1 MSAVLQTRTEFATA
15 THALAGG
22 TSLDRRPDALS
33 WDYLTAYSAG
43 PRAVADASGG
53 PAGRVWRARADGGS
67 VRLARAAE
75 GNAGWEAET
84 LVFAAEGAAIAE
96 LDLAFDQ
103 NARVVVCA
111 ERPTGA
117 GGTPEVW
124 LYHYDS
130 RTARHE
136 LRNLG
141 PGRNPRVLLDN
152 PFESSESDVLL
163 FYVSDAA
170 DALVFR
176 VQREHY
182 LAERATPVTG
192 VANYFLEEVARDRG
206 GRMQV
211 IGSVRDPAT
220 GRYTLRLLESSLY
233 PASTRG
239 QEDPFTARAA
249 VRSAAVLDVVLRP
262 PVKPEGMDVPHRLL
276 VLTVADPTIK
286 HTAVQTDSHR
296 AAHTLRTLLV
306 RPLVFSITQ
315 RDLTD
320 RGHTASHR
328 LRALQVRSLVL
339 THLQPAEASSHTTS
353 HGVRGITVKMLVKT
367 HAQPVEASS
376 HRASHALRG
385 IQVRSLIETHVQP
398 ADAQY
403 HTASHALTG
412 MGVVFLVREIH
423 YTGQPSLEENRY
435 VARHS
440 LRSIAVVRV

>member
-1 MSAVLQTRTEFATA
+1 
-15 THALAGG
+15 
-22 TSLDRRPDALS
+22 
-33 WDYLTAYSAG
+33 
-43 PRAVADASGG
+43 
-53 PAGRVWRARADGGS
+53 
-67 VRLARAAE
+67 
-75 GNAGWEAET
+75 
-84 LVFAAEGAAIAE
+84 VFAAEGAAIAE

-182 LAERATPVTG
+182 LAERATPVGG
-192 VANYFLEEVARDRG
+192 VAHYFLEEVARDRG
-206 GRMQV
+206 GRLQV

-233 PASTRG
+233 PASTPG
-239 QEDPFTARAA
+239 WEAPFTAGAA
-249 VRSAAVLDVVLRP
+249 VRSAAVKDVVLRP
-262 PVKPEGMDVPHRLL
+262 PVKPEGMELPHRLL
-276 VLTVADPTIK
+276 LLTVADPTIK
-286 HTAVQTDSHR
+286 HTAVQDQSHH

-315 RDLTD
+315 NDRTD
-320 RGHTASHR
+320 RGHTTSHR

-339 THLQPAEASSHTTS
+339 THRQPAEASSHTTT
-353 HGVRGITVKMLVKT
+353 HAVRGIQVKMLLET
-367 HAQPVEASS
+367 HRQPVEASS
-376 HRASHALRG
+376 HTASHALRG
-385 IQVRSLIETHVQP
+385 IQVRSLVETHVQP

-403 HTASHALTG
+403 HKASHALTG
-412 MGVVFLVREIH
+412 IGVVFLVREIH
-423 YTGQPSLEENRY
+423 YTGQPSLEENRH